1 MSARVFLCG
10 SAYVQIQFL
19 RDFSLF
25 ACYVFSCLCVVVVL
39 CLCLLHEAM
48 PRPFFSQLRV
58 HGATHKFG
66 VAVQRLT
73 ETALWLERAP
83 PSVELSI
90 SFVRPLQM
98 HLLNYEHRGINRP
111 TDVLTFPGSGS
122 GTPDAARV
130 NELLFSNQD
139 DVACLTNCLS
149 APECTGLPRRGAL
162 LDLGEIYVSVE
173 EMWMRCLRY
182 PHRNLRLHD
191 YLQVALVHALLHAL
205 GYDHDTP
212 ERWRKM
218 SRRERSLLHQLAAFR
233 RRWPGCLMELDGIEL
248 LASVNS

>member
-1 MSARVFLCG
+1 
-10 SAYVQIQFL
+10 
-19 RDFSLF
+19 
-25 ACYVFSCLCVVVVL
+25 
-39 CLCLLHEAM
+39 M
-48 PRPFFSQLRV
+48 PRPFFRRLRV

-73 ETALWLERAP
+73 ETVLWLERAP

-90 SFVRPLQM
+90 HFIRSSQM
-98 HLLNYEHRGINRP
+98 HLLNYNQRGIDRP

-122 GTPDAARV
+122 GTPDALWA
-130 NELLFSNQD
+130 NEVLFSNQD
-139 DVACLTNCLS
+139 NLIGLKKSLPAQ
-149 APECTGLPRRGAL
+149 ECTGLSRRDVL

-173 EMWMRCLRY
+173 DIWMRCLRY
-182 PHRNLRLHD
+182 PQKNLRFHD

-205 GYDHDTP
+205 GYDHDAP

-218 SRRERSLLHQLAAFR
+218 SRRERSLLRQLDAFR

-248 LASVNS
+248 IASVKS